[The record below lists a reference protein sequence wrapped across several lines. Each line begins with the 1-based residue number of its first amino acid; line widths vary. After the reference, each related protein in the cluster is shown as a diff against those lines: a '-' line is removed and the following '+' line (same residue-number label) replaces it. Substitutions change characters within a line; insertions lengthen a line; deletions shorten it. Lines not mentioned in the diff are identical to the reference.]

1 MSTYAP
7 GSLVAARGR
16 EWVVLPGS
24 DDELLV
30 LRPLGGSDEDT
41 AGILPALEVVT
52 EASFPPPGIADLG
65 DASSGQLLRTAL
77 QIGFRSSAGPFRSLG
92 RLAVEPRAYQFVPL
106 LMALR
111 QDPVRVLIADD
122 VGIGKT
128 VEAGMIAAELIAQG
142 DVTRLAVLCSPALAE
157 QWQRELRE
165 KFAIGAEVVIP
176 STAARLSRGLM
187 LDESLFERHPFTVI
201 STDFIKSPQRRQE
214 FVNHCP
220 EMVIVDEAHSCV
232 ADGAGGGGT
241 AARTQ
246 RYDLMR
252 EVASERSRHLI
263 LVTATPH
270 SGKEQGFR
278 NLVGLLDP
286 ELAVVDLDTVRGR
299 EQLARHFV
307 QRRRADIRHYISEDT
322 EFPSDRQTKE
332 SSYRLSADYA
342 ALFDRVLG
350 YARGQVAA
358 GQQSPSGRAA
368 VHQRVRWWS
377 ALALLRALASSPAT
391 AAATL
396 RTRASAA
403 DATSVTE
410 ADQLGRA
417 AVLDSG
423 DAETLEGIDTT
434 PGADT
439 GADDEDD
446 AGRSTDEGSAGGGD
460 RRRLL
465 DMARAAERLAGPG
478 SDRKLDLLIAEVNG
492 LLEEGFDPIVFC
504 RFIKTADYVAAQL
517 QVALG
522 KGASVGAVTG
532 ELPPELREQRIAELT
547 AVEGRRVL
555 VCTDCLSEG
564 VNLQDGFSAVIHYD
578 LAWNPTRHEQREGR
592 VDRFGQRRDIVK
604 AVTVYGADNGVDR
617 IVLDVLIRKF
627 EAIRQATGVSVPV
640 PDDAENVVEAL
651 VEGLIRKRETADQL
665 ALDLGQDPQRVRLHS
680 EWESA
685 AERERVSLTK
695 YAQETIH
702 PEEAVRE
709 AQAARAALGTR
720 TEVERFLTQSVQALG
735 APVSPAP
742 KPATWKADIS
752 ALPSG
757 LRDALP
763 VVLSNPVILHRDLPA
778 PRNHAVLARTDPT
791 VEAVA
796 RYVLDAALDPALG
809 QRVATR
815 AGVSRSKGVT
825 KRTTLL
831 LLRFRFHVDLP
842 GSGGVNQQVCEES
855 RFAAFTGAPESPDWL
870 EPQATEG
877 LIDLKPDA
885 NVDPGHAQSLIA
897 GLTDA
902 SPKWSAHL
910 DSIADELAA
919 ELLDAHRRVRSGASA
934 ARRGLAVTAQKPVD
948 LLGAYVYLP
957 VAVG

>member
-1 MSTYAP
+1 MFAT
-7 GSLVAARGR
+7 GSLVSARGR

-24 DDELLV
+24 DEELLV
-30 LRPLGGSDEDT
+30 LRPLGGSDDDT
-41 AGILPALEVVT
+41 AGILPALESVT

-65 DASSGQLLRTAL
+65 DAASGRLLRTAL

-128 VEAGMIAAELIAQG
+128 IEAGMIAAELIAQG
-142 DVTRLAVLCSPALAE
+142 DVSRMAVLCSPALAE

-165 KFAIGAEVVIP
+165 KFAIDAEVVIP
-176 STAARLSRGLM
+176 STAARLTRGLM

-220 EMVIVDEAHSCV
+220 ELVIVDEAHSCV
-232 ADGAGGGGT
+232 ADGAGGGGA

-252 EVASERSRHLI
+252 EVAADRSRHLI

-286 ELAVVDLDTVRGR
+286 ELAAVDLDTVRGR
-299 EQLARHFV
+299 ERLARHFI
-307 QRRRADIRHYISEDT
+307 QRRRADIRHYLSEDT

-332 SSYRLSADYA
+332 TSYRLSEDYA
-342 ALFDRVLG
+342 ALFDRVLA

-358 GQQSPSGRAA
+358 GEQGPHGA
-368 VHQRVRWWS
+368 VRQRVRWWS
-377 ALALLRALASSPAT
+377 ALALLRALASSPAA

-403 DATSVTE
+403 DATSVSE

-417 AVLDSG
+417 AVLDTG

-434 PGADT
+434 PGAETGLEDAEEAGTDT
-439 GADDEDD
+439 Q
-446 AGRSTDEGSAGGGD
+446 GSVGGE
-460 RRRLL
+460 RRKLL
-465 DMARAAERLAGPG
+465 DMARAADRLAGPKN
-478 SDRKLDLLIAEVNG
+478 DRKLDLLIAEVKG
-492 LLEEGFDPIVFC
+492 LTSEGHDPIVFC
-504 RFIKTADYVAAQL
+504 RFIKTAEYVAAEL
-517 QVALG
+517 QQALG
-522 KGASVGAVTG
+522 RHASVISVTG
-532 ELPPELREQRIAELT
+532 ELPPELREQRIADLT

-555 VCTDCLSEG
+555 VATDCLSEG

-604 AVTVYGADNGVDR
+604 AVTVYGADNGIDR

-627 EAIRQATGVSVPV
+627 KAIREATGVSVPV
-640 PDDAENVVEAL
+640 PDDADNVVEAL
-651 VEGLIRKRETADQL
+651 VEGLIRRRETADQL
-665 ALDLGQDPQRVRLHS
+665 ALDLGQDPQRARLHD

-685 AERERVSLTK
+685 AERERASRTK
-695 YAQETIH
+695 YAQEAIH
-702 PEEAVRE
+702 PEEALRE
-709 AQAARAALGTR
+709 AQAARVALGNR
-720 TEVERFLTQSVQALG
+720 TEVETFTTQALQALG
-735 APVSPAP
+735 APVTPAP
-742 KPATWKADIS
+742 KPAAWKADTS
-752 ALPSG
+752 AIPAG

-763 VVLSNPVILHRDLPA
+763 IGLSRPVVLHRDLPA
-778 PRNHAVLARTDPT
+778 PRNHAVLTRTDPT

-809 QRVATR
+809 QRVAAR
-815 AGVSRSKGVT
+815 AGVARSKAVA

-831 LLRFRFHVDLP
+831 LLRYRFHVDLP
-842 GSGGVNQQVCEES
+842 SHAGVRQQVCEEA
-855 RFAAFTGAPESPDWL
+855 RFAAFTGAPDNPQWL
-870 EPQATEG
+870 EPEQMEVLIG
-877 LIDLKPDA
+877 LRPDG
-885 NVDPGHAQSLIA
+885 NVDPGQAEDLIA
-897 GLTDA
+897 ALTA
-902 SPKWSAHL
+902 AAPAWSGHL
-910 DSIADELAA
+910 GSLADSLAE
-919 ELLDAHRRVRSGASA
+919 ELLDAHRRVRAGASA

-948 LLGAYVYLP
+948 LLGVYVYLP
-957 VAVG
+957 VAAG